1 MLFMLRILKFGSRI
15 FLEKEDLLIQKDVG
29 IFVSKPSED
38 GHVAHYLKVDVNYTP
53 PQGIAKPRITLFLD
67 NSYADLDEETVKDL
81 DDSSLL
87 TITSVDCSFRLYRY
101 NDAGNTSAKL
111 SEMLVYAQESQIAA
125 KRKAIIGSLEHEE

>member
-1 MLFMLRILKFGSRI
+1 MLGLGLNVKS
-15 FLEKEDLLIQKDVG
+15 
-29 IFVSKPSED
+29 SKPSED
-38 GHVAHYLKVDVNYTP
+38 GHVSHYLKVDVNYTP

-111 SEMLVYAQESQIAA
+111 SEMLVYAQESQLAA
-125 KRKAIIGSLEHEE
+125 KRKAKIRALESEE